1 MEPTGDFWAGLA
13 KSIAGSSG
21 EWVVSVVGIVALALV
36 FGKYVLPVWR
46 DSKESAA
53 EIEKRR
59 LELESKMQADEDLRA
74 ADRIRLTEKQLE
86 IQAGQ
91 TRAIEALT
99 VQTTALNAALETSR
113 ANSAHMGERV
123 ASIDERTARIEA
135 GVAEIAEIAKSRD

>member
-99 VQTTALNAALETSR
+99 VQTSALNAALEASR
-113 ANSAHMGERV
+113 AKSEAMGARV
-123 ASIDERTARIEA
+123 VSIDERTARIEA
-135 GVAEIAEIAKSRD
+135 GVDALNEIAKRRD

>member
-13 KSIAGSSG
+13 RAVAGSSG
-21 EWVVSVVGIVALALV
+21 EWVVGVAGIVALALV
-36 FGKYVLPVWR
+36 VGKYVLPVWR

-59 LELESKMQADEDLRA
+59 LELESKMQADEDARA

-99 VQTTALNAALETSR
+99 TQTGALNAALEASR
-113 ANSAHMGERV
+113 ASSARMGDRV
-123 ASIDERTARIEA
+123 LSIDERTARIEA
-135 GVAEIAEIAKSRD
+135 GVDALNEMAKRRD

>member
-59 LELESKMQADEDLRA
+59 L
-74 ADRIRLTEKQLE
+74 
-86 IQAGQ
+86 
-91 TRAIEALT
+91 
-99 VQTTALNAALETSR
+99 
-113 ANSAHMGERV
+113 
-123 ASIDERTARIEA
+123 
-135 GVAEIAEIAKSRD
+135 